1 LARISYLT
9 VTLILALACSQVHA
23 AWTGIAAFG
32 GENRSDWLFGNTTL
46 RAEAFAYGLSIEE
59 RTRAGLRIGIAGG
72 RFSLD
77 LKSTPATQAQPVF
90 EEFEGGFLQ
99 LYLRWPIALT
109 EHFTLHTRF
118 DYRLNRGDHER
129 PDNDSEIEWSER
141 SVTAGI
147 ALRLGLVSLQPFVRY
162 LSSDGDLDNVTSA
175 QAFESHTH
183 RSHGLI
189 IDLHVEQTAY
199 VRLRSEFS
207 AVESLQVHF
216 VRAF

>member
-1 LARISYLT
+1 LARIRSLT
-9 VTLILALACSQVHA
+9 VTLILALACSHVHA

-32 GENRSDWLFGNTTL
+32 GENRSDWIFGNTTL
-46 RAEAFAYGLSIEE
+46 RAETFAYGLSIEE
-59 RTRAGLRIGIAGG
+59 RTRPGLRIGIAGG

-77 LKSTPATQAQPVF
+77 LKSTPATQPVF
-90 EEFEGGFLQ
+90 EEFEGEFLQ
-99 LYLRWPIALT
+99 LYLRWPLALT

-129 PDNDSEIEWSER
+129 TDNDSEIEWSER
-141 SVTAGI
+141 SITAGI
-147 ALRLGLVSLQPFVRY
+147 ALRLGLVSLQPFIRY
-162 LSSDGDLDNVTSA
+162 LSSDGDLDNITSA
-175 QAFESHTH
+175 QSFELKTH

-189 IDLHVEQTAY
+189 LDLHVEKTAY